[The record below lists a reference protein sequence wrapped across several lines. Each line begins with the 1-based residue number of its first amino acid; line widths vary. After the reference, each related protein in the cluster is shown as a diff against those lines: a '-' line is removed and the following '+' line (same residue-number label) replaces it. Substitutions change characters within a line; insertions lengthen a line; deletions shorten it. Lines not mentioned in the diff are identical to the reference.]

1 MCVQHMEC
9 IHSLRIGRYKSA
21 VALVPIITQPCFD
34 GSAPLRGLVP
44 ASNARCFLFV
54 PRIGCRRPQQSCT
67 LQSCTARQL
76 RMVWSRLAQFNS
88 KKTAT
93 RRSRAG
99 RGPRNPCAS
108 RSASC
113 LPKCSKQP
121 VAIRST
127 EGSVLSPAIQFD
139 VAVLARN
146 KRELDSS
153 YERGNSYLQEQKTL
167 SAQEVLQRSLKFQSG
182 SLFGGRTAVALS
194 NSLLY
199 GTKRQIPVEPAA
211 GKGACRQGGKESL
224 KGPSRHSLQHR
235 ELASD
240 WGRGE
245 TRVKGRT

>member
-1 MCVQHMEC
+1 MPGASCLCRVVDAGDRSNLAHYN
-9 IHSLRIGRYKSA
+9 HARHDNYGW
-21 VALVPIITQPCFD
+21 F
-34 GSAPLRGLVP
+34 GLV
-44 ASNARCFLFV
+44 SRSLI
-54 PRIGCRRPQQSCT
+54 PRKQRQGEVVQAGALET
-67 LQSCTARQL
+67 LA
-76 RMVWSRLAQFNS
+76 
-88 KKTAT
+88 
-93 RRSRAG
+93 
-99 RGPRNPCAS
+99 AS

-146 KRELDSS
+146 KRELDSG

-167 SAQEVLQRSLKFQSG
+167 HAQEVLQRSLKFQSG

-199 GTKRQIPVEPAA
+199 GTKRQIPMEPAA

-224 KGPSRHSLQHR
+224 KDPSRHSLQHR

-240 WGRGE
+240 GGRGE
-245 TRVKGRT
+245 ARVKGRT